1 MDGTVM
7 LAVLGVAILIE
18 RVLEAFGEPIW
29 AIIGQ
34 YLGKVDANVKRLVSM
49 LIGSAAGWATG
60 INGFPVFERYP
71 IMGYIATA
79 LLIGAG
85 SEIVHAVITLV
96 EALKEKLTTPA

>member
-1 MDGTVM
+1 MDQTVM

-18 RVLEAFGEPIW
+18 RVLEAFGEPVW
-29 AIIGQ
+29 AIISK
-34 YLGKVDANVKRLVSM
+34 YLGTADANVKRLVYM
-49 LIGSAAGWATG
+49 VIGSLSGWATG

-85 SEIVHAVITLV
+85 SEIVHAVITLI
-96 EALKEKLTTPA
+96 EALKEKATTPT